1 MFKIINMKNIEDQ
14 SSIRLVVDT
23 SNDLKL
29 IDNLIRVKNIS
40 LSDNYN
46 TIIKYIK
53 TRANKI
59 NKKK

>member
-1 MFKIINMKNIEDQ
+1 MKNIEDQ